1 MEDEHALVEPAV
13 EDLGSA
19 TLLEEDF
26 VVTITVVL
34 CVWHTINLTTSCI
47 NNVLFTA
54 TSKLDISESVHI
66 QPEEASF

>member
-19 TLLEEDF
+19 TLLEDF

-34 CVWHTINLTTSCI
+34 YVWHTINLTTSCI

-66 QPEEASF
+66 QPEQASF